1 MSFSCS
7 RETSLR
13 KYGNLLRQII
23 GVWFDYTHLPPDMT
37 QLQSQI
43 MTRFVQKKLDFQ
55 LSKSSYLFVKDGENL
70 KWEVVKI

>member
-23 GVWFDYTHLPPDMT
+23 GVWFDYAHLPPDMT

-55 LSKSSYLFVKDGENL
+55 LSKSSYPRVKGGKNL
-70 KWEVVKI
+70 KSSVVKT

>member
-1 MSFSCS
+1 
-7 RETSLR
+7 
-13 KYGNLLRQII
+13 
-23 GVWFDYTHLPPDMT
+23 MT